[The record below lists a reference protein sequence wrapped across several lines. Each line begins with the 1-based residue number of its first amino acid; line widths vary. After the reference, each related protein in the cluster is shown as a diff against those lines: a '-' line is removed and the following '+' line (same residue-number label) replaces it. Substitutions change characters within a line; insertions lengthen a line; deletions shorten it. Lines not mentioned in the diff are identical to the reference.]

1 MTKTILLSAGGTGG
15 HFFPAIA
22 LAAELKKSEC
32 NIHLITDKRCEKYL
46 NSNMKLEHH
55 IVDLHIKTSGLMNKA
70 KSAFQLITACIK
82 TLFLLMRIKP
92 DVVIGFGG
100 YPTFPSLLAA
110 KTLHIPIILQEQNC
124 FLGKSNRFFASG
136 AKLIALAYP
145 ETANI
150 DDKLKNKIT
159 ITGDIVRPSIKKLP
173 KKKSFDSKVFNLF
186 VFGGSQGAKIFS
198 SLIPEA
204 IEMLLEKNPNI
215 QLSITQQAS
224 KEQQEEL
231 SERYTKLGI
240 KHELS
245 DFFHNMHE
253 IYHNSQLVISRS
265 GASTIAE
272 LASIGLPAIF
282 IPYPH
287 AAEDHQYFN
296 AKAIADNEASWY
308 MRQKDASPEALSKKL
323 AELIA
328 NRTVLK
334 NASKNLANRKNNGA
348 KNLADTVLKII

>member
-22 LAAELKKSEC
+22 LTDELKKSGC

-46 NSNMKLEHH
+46 NSEMQIDHN
-55 IVDLHIKTSGLMNKA
+55 IVDLHIKTSGIMNKI

-92 DVVIGFGG
+92 DAVIGFGG

-145 ETANI
+145 ETDNI
-150 DDKLKNKIT
+150 DDKLKEKIT
-159 ITGDIVRPSIKKLP
+159 ITGDIVRSSIKKLP
-173 KKKSFDSKVFNLF
+173 KKKSFDSKEFNLF
-186 VFGGSQGAKIFS
+186 IFGGSQGAKIFS

-204 IEMLLEKNPNI
+204 IELLLAKNPNI

-224 KEQQEEL
+224 LEHQEEL
-231 SERYTKLGI
+231 TERYSKLGI

-253 IYHNSQLVISRS
+253 IYHNSQLVVSRS

-296 AKAIADNEASWY
+296 AKAIADSGASWY
-308 MRQKDASPEALSKKL
+308 LRQNDASAEALSEKL
-323 AELIA
+323 AELITD
-328 NRTVLK
+328 RTLLK
-334 NASKNLANRKNNGA
+334 NASKNLATRKNDGA